1 MAANYPPQSKEEELD
16 LADLL
21 ILCWRHRYWL
31 VGFPLAAVA
40 LAFMVVQILPVRY
53 TASATLLLPSQAA
66 GAAAANVVKSD
77 DVVDKLASN
86 QALMASY
93 GVRGAEDARRAALKG
108 ALAVSATR
116 DGMVQ
121 VSVDSVDP
129 KAAAGLANAVAEAGR
144 EQLLEAG
151 VTPEGKL
158 LRQLEIRRRLTVNK
172 LSQAESALRVSAQD
186 IPEDKRAVLR
196 QEAALLALLET
207 RSSEKDEGNMSSAVL
222 SNTAALQGGGVKE
235 QLWRR
240 LFFYQ
245 ESLRLLDG
253 DIALIRASL
262 KTDFG
267 VASYATVSSEK
278 SSPKAA
284 KILALSGIA
293 GLFFAFLSVFLKV
306 SWQRLRGELRAKLA

>member
-1 MAANYPPQSKEEELD
+1 MAANYQPQSKEEELD

-40 LAFMVVQILPVRY
+40 LAFIVVQILPVRY
-53 TASATLLLPSQAA
+53 TASATLLFSPAA
-66 GAAAANVVKSD
+66 SAAAAANVVKSD
-77 DVVDKLASN
+77 GIVDKLAGD

-93 GVRGAEDARRAALKG
+93 GVSGTEDARRAALKG
-108 ALAVSATR
+108 ALAVSVTR

-207 RSSEKDEGNMSSAVL
+207 RSLEEGNMSSTVL
-222 SNTAALQGGGVKE
+222 PNTAALQGGGVKE

-306 SWQRLRGELRAKLA
+306 SWQRLCGELRAKLA